1 MILLIFQKNRK
12 TKMFELQTM
21 EIENRKRA
29 FTLFK
34 MTTKTE
40 NCSNIKQNKN
50 VKYMKINL
58 TAKKQLQYTKS

>member
-1 MILLIFQKNRK
+1 M
-12 TKMFELQTM
+12 
-21 EIENRKRA
+21 
-29 FTLFK
+29 FK

-58 TAKKQLQYTKS
+58 TAKKQSQHTKSQLRKSRAKHITASKP